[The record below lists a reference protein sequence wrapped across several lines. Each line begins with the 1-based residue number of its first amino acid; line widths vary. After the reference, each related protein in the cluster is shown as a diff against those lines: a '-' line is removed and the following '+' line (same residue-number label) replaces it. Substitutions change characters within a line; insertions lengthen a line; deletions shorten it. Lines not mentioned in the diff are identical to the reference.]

1 MNTLVR
7 FSVRSGKGRGVRSE
21 NLTVRKML
29 SLAQSAYLKVSFIKN
44 TFIFNFLSCGRSFA
58 KIFLKNF
65 KIVILLKYEIW
76 L

>member
-44 TFIFNFLSCGRSFA
+44 ILSSILYLADDRLP
-58 KIFLKNF
+58 KIFLKTF
-65 KIVILLKYEIW
+65 K
-76 L
+76 